1 MSGASVS
8 LSALVT
14 PRAPSA
20 RGSYLLRG
28 PGARARPTGWG
39 LVLARP
45 SREGDDGRASPAH
58 AWFFFGGF
66 VLFPLWWAAA
76 CAPVPQ
82 AAAGPGEKW
91 EGQVGDD
98 VQREYG
104 VSVSRIAGDGVADG
118 CWLDARTWRTRCR
131 VMAGVSVVTYVP
143 FIVLVAVFVPR
154 A

>member
-1 MSGASVS
+1 M
-8 LSALVT
+8 
-14 PRAPSA
+14 
-20 RGSYLLRG
+20 
-28 PGARARPTGWG
+28 
-39 LVLARP
+39 LARP

-98 VQREYG
+98 VQREY
-104 VSVSRIAGDGVADG
+104 
-118 CWLDARTWRTRCR
+118 DARTWRTRCR